1 MSRSG
6 RNGPVASPADAVR
19 PAAAGLRLVRP
30 LSFGPA
36 IEVWQARLDGRPV
49 IARRHVV
56 PSGGLPW
63 PPPPDP
69 AVLAALRH
77 PALARFLRTIRDP
90 DGVRVDLYAPV
101 PGTPLAAR
109 LGTAGPLP
117 AGAWVPALRDAAVG
131 LRWLHGRCPGAPRLH
146 GDVAP
151 ANLVLTPGG
160 RARWIDVG
168 APPPGAPPAG
178 PGIVWGT
185 LPFLAPEVLA
195 GDAPDCRAEV
205 HSLALVALA
214 AATGRLPWEDA
225 RAPRDVL
232 AHPARN
238 DAATLATTI
247 DVGTPLADLLARMLA
262 DDPAARPTM
271 ERVVRDWPRA

>member
-1 MSRSG
+1 VSPSG
-6 RNGPVASPADAVR
+6 PTGPVASPADAAR
-19 PAAAGLRLVRP
+19 RAAAGLRWVRP

-36 IEVWQARLDGRPV
+36 VEVWQARLDGRPV
-49 IARRHVV
+49 IARRQVA
-56 PSGGLPW
+56 PPGGLPW
-63 PPPPDP
+63 PQPPDP
-69 AVLAALRH
+69 AVLSALRH
-77 PALARFLRTIRDP
+77 PALARHLRTIRDP
-90 DGVRVDLYAPV
+90 DGTRVDLYVPV
-101 PGTPLAAR
+101 PGTPLSRHLRAI
-109 LGTAGPLP
+109 GPLP
-117 AGAWVPALRDAAVG
+117 ARAWIPALRDAAVG

-151 ANLVLTPGG
+151 SNLVLTPAG
-160 RARWIDVG
+160 RARWIDVD
-168 APPPGAPPAG
+168 ALPPGTAPAG

-214 AATGRLPWEDA
+214 AALGRLPWEDA

-232 AHPARN
+232 AHPARR
-238 DAATLATTI
+238 DAAALATTI
-247 DVGTPLADLLARMLA
+247 GLPATRADLLARMLA

-271 ERVVRDWPRA
+271 EAVVRNWPRT